1 MIDPSNKF
9 TNFPNSY
16 VCSICLNYIKG
27 QKICIEGCS
36 QNQQFQ
42 LVNQNATSQSYQQ
55 YIKENQNIL
64 LEECYQISDKYYQ
77 FNFKQLQSNDQD
89 SYSQLSS
96 SSYFEKLSIQQDI
109 NYNYQFALQSQNINY
124 CLQNNFSDQNPN
136 LNTQQNSPFQPIQ
149 RQLSSSYSSFNLDNS
164 SSSKILSPSPK
175 IYHQNDADSNN
186 NNQQTHHSK
195 HQKKDLNKS
204 SMHKS
209 YNQSIIKN
217 NIRDFLTP
225 IIRMK
230 SQFVD
235 FELLKKEKL
244 TPFQYQNFLVTNFC
258 APNGRSF
265 KIRQSNIDSIFDYR
279 KQSQLIERKVFA
291 ITCLKSLQQQFVK
304 LLIQKKSQMT
314 ENQLNQQFEWINN
327 INDNIIYFLNSI

>member
-16 VCSICLNYIKG
+16 ECSICLNQIKG

-55 YIKENQNIL
+55 YIKDNQNIF
-64 LEECYQISDKYYQ
+64 LEECYQTSDKYYQ
-77 FNFKQLQSNDQD
+77 LNFKQLQSNDQD

-96 SSYFEKLSIQQDI
+96 SNYFEKLSIQLKSKPQ
-109 NYNYQFALQSQNINY
+109 YLVKFTFLTYV
-124 CLQNNFSDQNPN
+124 
-136 LNTQQNSPFQPIQ
+136 
-149 RQLSSSYSSFNLDNS
+149 SSIIFSYSSFNLDNS

-186 NNQQTHHSK
+186 TNQQNHHRK
-195 HQKKDLNKS
+195 HQKKGLYKS

-258 APNGRSF
+258 APNGRSL
-265 KIRQSNIDSIFDYR
+265 KILQSNIDSIFDYR